1 MDRANA
7 GEAIKVINPTINP
20 VFNPFFVFSIFNS
33 SFL

>member
-20 VFNPFFVFSIFNS
+20 VFNPFIFFSILSSS
-33 SFL
+33 SF